1 MFNLDQDFG
10 IDDTPRPFPIFERVA
25 AAAETGEC
33 APKHVDTCLLA
44 FDTEKNKSRAS
55 GSYVPIISLVT
66 KPFTTG
72 FFL

>member
-33 APKHVDTCLLA
+33 APKHENIYENVNDQVD
-44 FDTEKNKSRAS
+44 
-55 GSYVPIISLVT
+55 PIT
-66 KPFTTG
+66 QF
-72 FFL
+72 